1 MAELELKGMDVK
13 NLTNRYHK
21 LEIVRKLETDYGMN
35 IWSPQTPTKT
45 DMSDECYRLVRAVF
59 RTKLAK
65 PTTPQELIE
74 FYGALVKSTTSR
86 KLINIDGGQIKIN
99 TEYVTEHLELNEF
112 KNERRSGF
120 SPEAQKHFKLP
131 TQEVQFVDAT
141 GLHLDD

>member
-1 MAELELKGMDVK
+1 MAELEFKGMDVK

-21 LEIVRKLETDYGMN
+21 LKIVRQLETEYGID

-45 DMSDECYRLVRAVF
+45 DMSDEFYRLVRTVF

-65 PTTPQELIE
+65 PTNAQELVE

-86 KLINIDGGQIKIN
+86 KFININHGQIKIN
-99 TEYVTEHLELNEF
+99 TDYVTEHLELNEF

-120 SPEAQKHFKLP
+120 SPEAQKHFGFETP
-131 TQEVQFVDAT
+131 TQFVDAA